1 MLAEDDDELLTW
13 ADSEESFAEGGTDA
27 EIDFESKLDYVNELL
42 HTGALTH
49 GDLIETV
56 KSQQI
61 EIGILRKENNL
72 LRAKLLQAAAQGF
85 NVK

>member
-1 MLAEDDDELLTW
+1 MR
-13 ADSEESFAEGGTDA
+13 
-27 EIDFESKLDYVNELL
+27 V
-42 HTGALTH
+42 TH